1 MGRVEVRPAEFT
13 LVRYDAGVIAGITEE
28 LAAKVGVPDDL
39 AIVIDVDEELP
50 SPLTGSAVSVADGT
64 AVLWFSGGNF
74 ESGRRRMEFDEAMA
88 RNELALSLFRTRDR
102 LQPSFAD
109 ALPDEEL
116 SEAQRGVWDAWA
128 DGRAARLGETARRV
142 RRQYIFRLYNGFTD
156 VADEAFDRL
165 WSGDEFTWAELEAI
179 GAECAAADP
188 RPAAKRNSFLRKES
202 LRQ

>member
-13 LVRYDAGVIAGITEE
+13 LVRYDAGLIAGITEE

-50 SPLTGSAVSVADGT
+50 SPLTGSAVGIVDGT

-74 ESGRRRMEFDEAMA
+74 EDGRRRMEFDEAMA
-88 RNELALSLFRTRDR
+88 RNELALSLFRARDR
-102 LQPSFAD
+102 LQPGFAD
-109 ALPDEEL
+109 ALPDDEL

-128 DGRAARLGETARRV
+128 DGRAARIGEEVRPV

-156 VADEAFDRL
+156 VADAAYERL
-165 WSGDEFTWAELEAI
+165 WSADELTWADLEAI
-179 GAECAAADP
+179 GAECAEADP
-188 RPAAKRNSFLRKES
+188 RPQAKRKGFRQESFR
-202 LRQ
+202 R